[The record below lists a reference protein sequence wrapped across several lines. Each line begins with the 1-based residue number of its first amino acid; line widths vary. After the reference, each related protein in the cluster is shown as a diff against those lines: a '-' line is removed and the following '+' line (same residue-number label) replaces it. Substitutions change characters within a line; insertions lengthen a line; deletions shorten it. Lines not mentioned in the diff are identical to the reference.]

1 MRYFLLLTCVLSS
14 QGYVVLD
21 SEYLSVLIREYITRR
36 CFHISVREETFFL
49 FCPSSKLLI
58 MHLWFS
64 PSHLLTFHKHQT
76 LFSIF
81 YTQSHFLLSYSPEL
95 PQPLE
100 VIAQSQS
107 REIKMEKPR
116 CSRYNIMLLMSLN
129 VDFLRKVGLMGR
141 LEHVVLQSPQQ
152 LKVSTATSHHWMKR
166 LVNWS
171 TSSRGIL
178 HCSGIF

>member
-1 MRYFLLLTCVLSS
+1 MLPHFNK
-14 QGYVVLD
+14 
-21 SEYLSVLIREYITRR
+21 RR
-36 CFHISVREETFFL
+36 NIFF
-49 FCPSSKLLI
+49 FCPSSKRLI

-152 LKVSTATSHHWMKR
+152 LKVSTAASHHII
-166 LVNWS
+166 
-171 TSSRGIL
+171 G
-178 HCSGIF
+178 